1 MTSWTLFLSALERG
15 GVVFPFGVFH
25 LLSICGFDV
34 ELWLMLRPFG
44 GGVVKP
50 GDRGLDIPEHRGVDL
65 SSNVV
70 PIKVDAQVFCARPIM

>member
-1 MTSWTLFLSALERG
+1 
-15 GVVFPFGVFH
+15 
-25 LLSICGFDV
+25 
-34 ELWLMLRPFG
+34 MLRPFG